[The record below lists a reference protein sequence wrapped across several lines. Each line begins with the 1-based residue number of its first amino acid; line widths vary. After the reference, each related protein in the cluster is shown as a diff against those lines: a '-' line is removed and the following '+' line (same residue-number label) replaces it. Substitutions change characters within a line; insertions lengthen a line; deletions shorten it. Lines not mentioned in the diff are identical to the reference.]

1 LWQEF
6 IFYLNLK
13 GRIFL
18 KLIYNVLKTSKG
30 GELMERTL
38 VMIKPDGVERNLIGK
53 IISIFEEN
61 GLRVVAL
68 KKVRLSKE
76 QAKAFYIVH
85 KERPFYDSLT
95 DYMSS
100 GPIVAMVL
108 EGENAIK
115 KVREIMGATDPKE
128 AAEGTIRKLFGVD
141 KEKNTVHGSDSPE
154 SAAKE
159 IPFFFSDYE
168 LISVD

>member
-1 LWQEF
+1 
-6 IFYLNLK
+6 
-13 GRIFL
+13 
-18 KLIYNVLKTSKG
+18 
-30 GELMERTL
+30 MERTL

-53 IISIFEEN
+53 VISIFEEK

-85 KERPFYDSLT
+85 KERPFYEDLT
-95 DYMSS
+95 NYMSS
-100 GPIVAMVL
+100 GPIVALVL

-115 KVREIMGATDPKE
+115 RVREIMGATDPKE
-128 AAEGTIRKLFGVD
+128 AAEGTIRKLFALD

-159 IPFFFSDYE
+159 IPFFFSEYE
-168 LISVD
+168 LIALS

>member
-1 LWQEF
+1 
-6 IFYLNLK
+6 
-13 GRIFL
+13 
-18 KLIYNVLKTSKG
+18 
-30 GELMERTL
+30 MEKTL

-53 IISIFEEN
+53 IISIFEEK

-85 KERPFYDSLT
+85 KERPFYEELT

-100 GPIVAMVL
+100 GPVVAMVL

-115 KVREIMGATDPKE
+115 KVREIMGATDPAE
-128 AAEGTIRKLFGVD
+128 AEEGTIRKLFGID
-141 KEKNTVHGSDSPE
+141 KGKNTVHGSDSPE
-154 SAAKE
+154 SASKE
-159 IPFFFSDYE
+159 IPFFFSEYE
-168 LISVD
+168 LISSK

>member
-1 LWQEF
+1 M
-6 IFYLNLK
+6 
-13 GRIFL
+13 
-18 KLIYNVLKTSKG
+18 V
-30 GELMERTL
+30 ERTL

-53 IISIFEEN
+53 VISIFEEH
-61 GLRVVAL
+61 GLKVVAL

-85 KERPFYDSLT
+85 KERPFYEDLT
-95 DYMSS
+95 NYMSS

-115 KVREIMGATDPKE
+115 RVREIMGATDPKE
-128 AAEGTIRKLFGVD
+128 AAEGTIRKLFALD

-159 IPFFFSDYE
+159 IPFFFSEYE
-168 LISVD
+168 LIALG